1 MLNNVQ
7 LAAIVSVNGVFTK
20 CITTKILNNMKT
32 WDLSKNH
39 NSMTTYALNPPEI
52 MIPKNSK
59 VLHKYNV
66 LQLFLCLLQ
75 KVYHY
80 IWFAK

>member
-1 MLNNVQ
+1 MHHNKNTEQHENLGLVQ
-7 LAAIVSVNGVFTK
+7 KSQQYDYICFKS
-20 CITTKILNNMKT
+20 
-32 WDLSKNH
+32 
-39 NSMTTYALNPPEI
+39 PEI